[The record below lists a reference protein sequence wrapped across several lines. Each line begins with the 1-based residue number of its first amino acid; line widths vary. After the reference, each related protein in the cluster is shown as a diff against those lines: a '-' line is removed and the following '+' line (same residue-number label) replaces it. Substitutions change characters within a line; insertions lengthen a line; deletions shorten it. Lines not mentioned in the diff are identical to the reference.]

1 MFQLV
6 GVCMMV
12 RMMTII
18 LMILTVYVTVQS
30 VSIGTTTGYYWVTEC
45 LGSPPDNEHI

>member
-6 GVCMMV
+6 AVCMMV
-12 RMMTII
+12 RKMTMI

-30 VSIGTTTGYYWVTEC
+30 VSIGEICYCWVTEG
-45 LGSPPDNEHI
+45 LGSSPDTEHI